1 MKYNSESH
9 INTVDQ
15 VKEFFDYL
23 AMERKVNFHP
33 DDDFSDYINLNTNE
47 PTFNAEEVAIFN
59 TLMDESFVV
68 CESNQTDIYELAN
81 ATMQCM
87 LKQ

>member
-1 MKYNSESH
+1 MKYNSESQ

-33 DDDFSDYINLNTNE
+33 DDDFSDYINLSTNE

-59 TLMDESFVV
+59 TLMDEAFEV
-68 CESNQTDIYELAN
+68 CETNQTDIYQLSN
-81 ATMQCM
+81 ATIQPI
-87 LKQ
+87 

>member
-33 DDDFSDYINLNTNE
+33 DDDFSDYINLSTNE

-59 TLMDESFVV
+59 NLMDESFVV
-68 CESNQTDIYELAN
+68 CESNQTDIYQLSN
-81 ATMQCM
+81 ATIQPI
-87 LKQ
+87 